1 MRKTTHREWLFGFIG
16 AAVGLL
22 VYWLFWAY
30 VIGPGGLAWPLDLYL
45 KKNWTLDEVFPPAIE
60 RFVALAGAVLSAGIW
75 WIIGACIAEES
86 R

>member
-1 MRKTTHREWLFGFIG
+1 MRKTTRREWLFGFIG

-30 VIGPGGLAWPLDLYL
+30 VIGPGGLAWPLVLYTNSFNSFL
-45 KKNWTLDEVFPPAIE
+45 PPGFI
-60 RFVALAGAVLSAGIW
+60 RFVALAGAVSTWFVW
-75 WIIGACIAEES
+75 WVIGACTEEEF